1 MPSVYALKPAFQN
14 WLRPAVKWLAER
26 GVTPNQVTIAGGV
39 ASVLV
44 GCDLIAGSRTWL
56 LLPLF
61 LPMRMALNAM
71 DGMLAEERRMRTR
84 TGAIL
89 NEGLD
94 LVSDAA
100 LTLPFV
106 AVPGLSAGTVWLC
119 IVAAVLVE
127 VAGFAR
133 AGARRYEGPFGK
145 SDRAVVLG
153 AAGGWL
159 GLGWPVTGWAGWLPW
174 VWMLLCVVTIANRL
188 RPVRGS

>member
-14 WLRPAVKWLAER
+14 WLLPAVKWLAER

-61 LPMRMALNAM
+61 LPVRMALNAM
-71 DGMLAEERRMRTR
+71 DGMLAKERRMRTR

-119 IVAAVLVE
+119 IVAAALAE

-145 SDRAVVLG
+145 SDRAVALG
-153 AAGGWL
+153 VAGGWL
-159 GLGWPVTGWAGWLPW
+159 GLAWPVAGWAGWLPW
-174 VWMLLCVVTIANRL
+174 VWILLCMVTIANRL